1 MRLET
6 VTKTDNRLQSVQ
18 VLRAIAFLLIFL
30 SHAFVRL
37 GWWGA
42 FGVSLFIVLSGYL
55 EAKHHLNDK
64 LDVKIFAKKKVKKV
78 YPIHIVTL
86 ILAIPLS
93 LAILTANHGV
103 IKLLAQIFFNVTMT
117 QSWIPTSAIYYS
129 LNAVS
134 WYLTLVVF
142 FALITPI
149 LMRWLGK
156 STSGAIAIVVTS
168 LVILDFLIGFL
179 SMRLPASHWIAYVCP
194 VTRAFDYII
203 GGGDVCSAKAKAKEM
218 DVAYRNSVRCC
229 SSACIN

>member
-1 MRLET
+1 MQPEA
-6 VTKTDNRLQSVQ
+6 VTETDNRSLSVQ
-18 VLRAIAFLLIFL
+18 ILRAIAFLLIFL
-30 SHAFVRL
+30 SHAFGRL

-55 EAKHHLNDK
+55 EAKHHLNDE
-64 LDVKIFAKKKVKKV
+64 LDAKTFAKKKVKKV
-78 YPIHIVTL
+78 YPLHIVML
-86 ILAIPLS
+86 VLAIPLS

-117 QSWIPTSAIYYS
+117 QSWIPMSSIYYS

-149 LMRWLGK
+149 LMVWLRE
-156 STSGAIAIVVTS
+156 STSGAITIAIIS

-179 SMRLPASHWIAYVCP
+179 SMRFPASHWIAYVCP

-203 GGGDVCSAKAKAKEM
+203 GGDCPKT
-218 DVAYRNSVRCC
+218 R
-229 SSACIN
+229 